1 MQNYSIGDFLI
12 RIKNASLANNKKV
25 EVHTSKFI
33 KSMAKALKE
42 EGFLEKVEEKNGL
55 ILVDLAFSH
64 KKPVIMDVKL
74 ISKPGLRV
82 YKSADE
88 LEKIKK
94 PTIFMVST
102 PRGIMSSRKAIK
114 QRLGGEVLAEI
125 L

>member
-12 RIKNASLANNKKV
+12 RIKNASLANNKQV
-25 EVHTSKFI
+25 EAYATKFI

-42 EGFLEKVEEKNGL
+42 EGFLEKVEEKDGL
-55 ILVDLAFSH
+55 IKASLAFSH
-64 KKPVIMDVKL
+64 KKPVVMDVKL
-74 ISKPGLRV
+74 VSRPGLRV

-88 LEKIKK
+88 LEKIKR
-94 PTIFMVST
+94 PTVFMVST
-102 PRGIMSSRKAIK
+102 SKGIMSSRKAIK